1 MRVKCIHKIYNV
13 NFKTKKEHIMFILFF
28 KILIFITI
36 FFIIKKILIKLLAM
50 RLITKIK
57 YYLNKN

>member
-1 MRVKCIHKIYNV
+1 MSVKCIHKIYNV
-13 NFKTKKEHIMFILFF
+13 NFKTTKEHIMFILFF

-57 YYLNKN
+57 YFLNKN

>member
-1 MRVKCIHKIYNV
+1 MSVKCIHKIHNV
-13 NFKTKKEHIMFILFF
+13 NFKITKEHIMFSLFF

-36 FFIIKKILIKLLAM
+36 FFIIKNILIKLLAM